1 MNNKK
6 LNSADKYLTL
16 LISTVIATLFLLD
29 IFTPRTMAQSLLP
42 REQIEAIVTR
52 QARAWENQD
61 AKAIADDFA
70 DDAVFI
76 AAGFKFVGKQK
87 IEQAAKDYFR
97 GVQSTTVT
105 INNVIIEENKGAVE
119 WDWRDLNK
127 AGKEG
132 FAEDAIV
139 FELAQGKI
147 IYWREYI
154 EKKKP

>member
-1 MNNKK
+1 MTIKK
-6 LNSADKYLTL
+6 LNFKYRYLTL
-16 LISTVIATLFLLD
+16 LFSIIATLLL
-29 IFTPRTMAQSLLP
+29 FNMPPTTMAQSLVP
-42 REQIEAIVTR
+42 REQIEAIVVR

-61 AKAIADDFA
+61 AKAIANDFA
-70 DDAVFI
+70 EDALFV
-76 AAGFKFVGKQK
+76 AAGFEFEGKQK

-97 GVQSTTVT
+97 GVERTTVT
-105 INNVIIEENKGAVE
+105 IKNIIIEENKGAVE
-119 WDWRDLNK
+119 WDWRDLTK

-139 FELAQGKI
+139 FELAEGKI

>member
-1 MNNKK
+1 MIIRK
-6 LNSADKYLTL
+6 LNKYKYIAL
-16 LISTVIATLFLLD
+16 LISTVIAMLLLLN
-29 IFTPRTMAQSLLP
+29 IFVPTTMAQSLLS
-42 REQIEAIVTR
+42 REQVEAMVLR

-76 AAGFKFVGKQK
+76 AAGFEFLGKQK

-97 GVQSTTVT
+97 DVERTTVT
-105 INNVIIEENKGAVE
+105 VKNIIIEKDKGAVE

-139 FELAQGKI
+139 FELAENKI